1 MEVFLVVLL
10 MLAAIGL
17 FILEIFF
24 LPGTTISGIAGALFA
39 AGGICYSYIQLGVAA
54 GNITIAASALVF
66 GVMFLWL
73 MKSGA
78 LNKIALNENID
89 SKVESIEKDK
99 IKPGDKGI
107 TLSRLNPMGKV
118 RINGEIV
125 EAKSTGDF
133 IDEGKPIVVLKVYA
147 TNVLV
152 EPDE

>member
-1 MEVFLVVLL
+1 MEIFLVTLL
-10 MLAAIGL
+10 MAAAIGL

-39 AGGICYSYIQLGVAA
+39 AGGIGYSYVKMGVTA
-54 GNITIAASALVF
+54 GNITVAASVIVF
-66 GVMFLWL
+66 GISFLWL

-78 LNKIALNENID
+78 LNKIALNEEID
-89 SKVESIEKDK
+89 SKVESFEKDK

-107 TLSRLNPMGKV
+107 SLSRLNPMGKV
-118 RINGEIV
+118 RINGETV

-133 IDEGKPIVVLKVYA
+133 IDEERPIVVLKVFA

>member
-1 MEVFLVVLL
+1 MEIFIVVLL
-10 MLAAIGL
+10 MIAAVGL

-39 AGGICYSYIQLGVAA
+39 AGGIAYAYIKLGTTA
-54 GNITIAASALVF
+54 GNITIAASVVVF
-66 GVMFLWL
+66 GIMFLWL

-78 LNKIALNENID
+78 LNKIALNEEID
-89 SKVESIEKDK
+89 SKIESIEKDK

-107 TLSRLNPMGKV
+107 SLSRLNPMGKV
-118 RINGEIV
+118 RINGETV

-133 IDEGKPIVVLKVYA
+133 IDEGKSIVVLKVYA